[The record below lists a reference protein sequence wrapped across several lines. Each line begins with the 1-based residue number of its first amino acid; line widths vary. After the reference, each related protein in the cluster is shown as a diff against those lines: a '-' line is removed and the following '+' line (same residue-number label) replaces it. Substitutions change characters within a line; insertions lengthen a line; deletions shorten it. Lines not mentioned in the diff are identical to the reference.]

1 MKLTV
6 LKWMSQSLVSIL
18 GKSIELLFRIILF
31 LLPLGAY
38 LLLIQSRSKA
48 SKVSNIS
55 VYTTDDS
62 VWQHVFPGFILVSI
76 DPSSFKK
83 SYNSIKNKFQQW
95 VSDNK
100 YILAFIFM
108 STISALLLWIGR

>member
-6 LKWMSQSLVSIL
+6 LGWLRDSSISLI
-18 GKSIELLFRIILF
+18 GRTIEIIFRIILF
-31 LLPLGAY
+31 FLPLGAY

-55 VYTTDDS
+55 VYTNDES
-62 VWQHVFPGFILVSI
+62 IWQHVFPGFILVSV

-83 SYNSIKNKFQQW
+83 AYSSVKSKFQQW
-95 VSDNK
+95 VNNNK
-100 YILAFIFM
+100 YELTALFM
-108 STISALLLWIGR
+108 AIVVGLLLWIGR

>member
-6 LKWMSQSLVSIL
+6 LTWIGQSLVSVL
-18 GKSIELLFRIILF
+18 GRTIELLFRIILF

-55 VYTTDDS
+55 IYTTDDS
-62 VWQHVFPGFILVSI
+62 VWQHIFPGFILVSI
-76 DPSSFKK
+76 DPNSFKK
-83 SYNSIKNKFQQW
+83 SYNSAKNKFQQW
-95 VSDNK
+95 VNDNK

-108 STISALLLWIGR
+108 SAISALLLWIGR